1 MSGGKWSCAP
11 QGSTGAEG
19 WAGAHFHPGLGH
31 RPCSGTCAL
40 TTHCSLPH
48 LLRMGATESLQE
60 LPLRRSVCVCV
71 VTSVEPGVCMAVRG
85 CVCMPG
91 CPPVVLHQPLPQSCG
106 DPLVS
111 VPTLSLGLA
120 GGCDE
125 LRAADWASL
134 QRWGTGGCF
143 PGSGLRGLQPRP
155 LLGQREAELPVL
167 PACGHKGALGPSFP
181 PFLWS
186 CRDSQQGRHPELF
199 WECGPSSCS
208 CH

>member
-1 MSGGKWSCAP
+1 MGWGTLPPWPWPSSLLWDLCSHHP
-11 QGSTGAEG
+11 LQPPSPSQDGSNRES
-19 WAGAHFHPGLGH
+19 AGAA
-31 RPCSGTCAL
+31 S
-40 TTHCSLPH
+40 
-48 LLRMGATESLQE
+48 QE
-60 LPLRRSVCVCV
+60 ICVCVCV

-155 LLGQREAELPVL
+155 PLGQREAELPVL

-186 CRDSQQGRHPELF
+186 CSDSQQGRHPELF